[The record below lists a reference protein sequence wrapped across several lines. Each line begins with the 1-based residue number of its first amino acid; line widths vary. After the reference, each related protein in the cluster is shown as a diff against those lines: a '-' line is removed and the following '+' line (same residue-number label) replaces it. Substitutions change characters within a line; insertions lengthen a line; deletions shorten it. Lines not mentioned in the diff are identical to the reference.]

1 MNRKL
6 YLILFFLIL
15 GILSSVF
22 IALPVLAD
30 TPTITSISP
39 NSGPIGGGT
48 SVTITGMGF
57 VDEGVTSVTIGGIDV
72 SSFLVTS
79 DTSLTTT
86 TPSPRCWPR

>member
-1 MNRKL
+1 
-6 YLILFFLIL
+6 
-15 GILSSVF
+15 
-22 IALPVLAD
+22 
-30 TPTITSISP
+30 
-39 NSGPIGGGT
+39 
-48 SVTITGMGF
+48 